1 MEHTL
6 LWQRL
11 THGFLP
17 FDGGIGSE
25 IYKRNFFV
33 NRSFEQLNLV
43 MPAEIEAIHRQYLDA
58 GAEVLTTNTFGANSH
73 KLAAF
78 GLADQVT
85 SICTAAVQVARRT
98 IAAFDQESQ
107 KSPSTYAGNTPAASN
122 APTAVEV
129 STTEPRILVAGS
141 IGPVGDTSNLSD
153 AQMIA
158 ILREPAAALQSAGVD
173 FLLFETLPSSRAVRC
188 AVAVAQ
194 ELQAPYMLSFALNRD
209 AEGLETHE
217 PLNAI
222 LAACPTDGHLPSA
235 IGLNCGEGPEGM
247 LSSLEKL
254 LEVVHYP
261 IVVRP
266 NAGMPK
272 AVDGRTIYMVTPE
285 YFSTWTTRYLT
296 LGARGV
302 GGCCG
307 IGPSHIADMVR
318 SVRPLAAA
326 HQRQLVATIRTEEV
340 PLQPAVPVAEK
351 SRLAGK
357 LTRGEWVTTVEITP
371 PQGFDL
377 APTILRARRCHIAG
391 IDAINIPDGPRASSR
406 ISPIITAIEI
416 QEKGGIEAVLHVCC
430 RDRNLIGIQSD
441 ILGCMS
447 RGIHNMLFITGDP
460 PKLGDYP
467 FSSGV
472 FDVDSVGMVKIMYRL
487 NRGVD
492 IGGKPMK
499 TPTSILVGVGADPS
513 AVDPEYEFRRTCEKI
528 DAGAEY
534 ITTQPVF
541 DPTQLLHFVGRLRER
556 RYTIPVIAGIWPLAS
571 YRNAEFMRNEVPGV
585 VVPDS
590 VMRRMGAAETKE
602 AQREVGIA
610 IAREAIAAIRDSV
623 QGVQVSAPFGNV
635 ETAIEVLQ
643 A

>member
-11 THGFLP
+11 TDGFLP

-43 MPAEIEAIHRQYLDA
+43 MPAEIESIHRQYLDA

-85 SICTAAVQVARRT
+85 PICTAAVQLARRA
-98 IAAFDQESQ
+98 IDAFEQ
-107 KSPSTYAGNTPAASN
+107 KSPKAPHSHTSNTSSDTPSD
-122 APTAVEV
+122 TGV
-129 STTEPRILVAGS
+129 SVTTSRILIAGS

-153 AQMIA
+153 AQIIA

-194 ELQAPYMLSFALNRD
+194 ELETSYMLSFALNRD

-222 LAACPTDGHLPSA
+222 LAACPTDGRLPSA
-235 IGLNCGEGPEGM
+235 MGLNCGEGPEGM

-254 LEVVHYP
+254 LEVVRYP

-266 NAGMPK
+266 NAGTPK

-307 IGPSHIADMVR
+307 IGPAHIADMVR

-326 HQRQLVATIRTEEV
+326 HQRQLVATIQTQEV
-340 PLQPAVPVAEK
+340 PLQPAVPMAEK
-351 SRLAGK
+351 SRFAGRLA
-357 LTRGEWVTTVEITP
+357 RGEWVTTVEITP

-377 APTILRARRCHIAG
+377 TQTIERARRCHIAG

-492 IGGKPMK
+492 IGGKSMK
-499 TPTSILVGVGADPS
+499 TPTRVLVGVGADPS
-513 AVDPEYEFRRTCEKI
+513 ALDPEYEFRRTCAKI

-541 DPTQLLHFVGRLRER
+541 DPAQLLRFVGRLREHS
-556 RYTIPVIAGIWPLAS
+556 YTTPIIAGIWPLAS

-590 VMRRMGAAETKE
+590 VMQRMGAAETKD
-602 AQREVGIA
+602 AQRKEGIS
-610 IAREAIAAIRDSV
+610 IAREAIASIRESV
-623 QGVQVSAPFGNV
+623 QGVQVSAPFGHV